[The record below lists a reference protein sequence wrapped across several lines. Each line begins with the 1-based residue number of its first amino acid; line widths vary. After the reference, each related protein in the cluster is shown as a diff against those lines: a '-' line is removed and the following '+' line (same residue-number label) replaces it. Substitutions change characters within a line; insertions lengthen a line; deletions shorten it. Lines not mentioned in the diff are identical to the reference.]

1 MSASRQHAQ
10 DLRKGASV
18 LPEWVKDAARATLA
32 PVVRLAIA
40 LRLTPN
46 TITVIGLVITIVAAL
61 LVANGQLL
69 VGAAILTAG
78 SLLDAV
84 DGALARATDG
94 GTPFGGFLDS
104 TLDRVGDAA
113 IFGGLVLYFA
123 GIHKNLLAAGLAL
136 ACLILGFVVSYSKA
150 RAEGLGMTAA
160 VGIAERADR
169 LLVSIRSSRPVFK
182 VEEWKLSAALDKVTS
197 IAGLKVA
204 FIADTREVQMS
215 QEYIAL
221 LGRQRGLQFE
231 SFESEAAALAW
242 LTSSSA

>member
-18 LPEWVKDAARATLA
+18 LPEWVKDVARATLA

-46 TITVIGLVITIVAAL
+46 TITVIALVITIVAAV

-104 TLDRVGDAA
+104 TLDRAGEA
-113 IFGGLVLYFA
+113 ILYI
-123 GIHKNLLAAGLAL
+123 GIGAWLLAAIDEPALPMLALMVALAGSFLVSYAHARAQGIGFAANVGLAPRTERLVLVIAGVAL
-136 ACLILGFVVSYSKA
+136 A
-150 RAEGLGMTAA
+150 GLG
-160 VGIAERADR
+160 
-169 LLVSIRSSRPVFK
+169 
-182 VEEWKLSAALDKVTS
+182 LSA
-197 IAGLKVA
+197 GL
-204 FIADTREVQMS
+204 I
-215 QEYIAL
+215 
-221 LGRQRGLQFE
+221 
-231 SFESEAAALAW
+231 AALVIVAA
-242 LTSSSA
+242 LTVATVVQRILHVWRLSQASSDIKES

>member
-46 TITVIGLVITIVAAL
+46 TITVIGLFITIVAAV
-61 LVANGQLL
+61 LVANDQLL

-104 TLDRVGDAA
+104 TLDRAGEA
-113 IFGGLVLYFA
+113 ILYI
-123 GIHKNLLAAGLAL
+123 GIGAWLLAALDQPALPMLALMVALAGSFLVSYAHARAQGIGFAANVGLAPRTERLVIVIAGVAL
-136 ACLILGFVVSYSKA
+136 A
-150 RAEGLGMTAA
+150 GLG
-160 VGIAERADR
+160 
-169 LLVSIRSSRPVFK
+169 
-182 VEEWKLSAALDKVTS
+182 LSAGLIAALVIVAVLTVATVIQRILHVWRLSQATS
-197 IAGLKVA
+197 
-204 FIADTREVQMS
+204 DTRES
-215 QEYIAL
+215 
-221 LGRQRGLQFE
+221 
-231 SFESEAAALAW
+231 
-242 LTSSSA
+242 